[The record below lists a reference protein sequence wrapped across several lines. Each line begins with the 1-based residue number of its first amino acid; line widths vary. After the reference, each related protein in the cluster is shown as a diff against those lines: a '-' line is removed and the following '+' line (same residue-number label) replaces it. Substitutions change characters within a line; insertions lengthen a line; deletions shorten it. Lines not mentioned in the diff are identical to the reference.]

1 MATAL
6 QIAARTARLRLVVT
20 ADSHLG
26 RDSAGM
32 SPARR
37 EARRARLR
45 RSFGEVVDAA
55 IREGAHLFLQAGDL
69 FDSPDPANAERAF
82 VAGELARLRASGI
95 PVLAIGGCHDTP
107 GRRVARAGETPQEVF
122 ARLGAL
128 ILLSHPQ
135 DATESPAA
143 GMTAARIGWGDRVV
157 AVGGLT
163 WSPLVGA
170 ERGSDQGSDRDP
182 LRGLVWPPS
191 GGTADLRIL
200 LIHYAV
206 EGHGDPAAEE
216 PVVGVASL
224 DELAGVSLV
233 VAGHSHRPGVLRSGT
248 GPTVVIPGA
257 TERFTFESAADDPG
271 CWLIELAESG
281 EVVAVD
287 RHAVTSQPRHDL
299 AVATDDLPTE
309 NSGAALRALLDSICR
324 PGALVRLRLSGPIR
338 RDTYQALD
346 LRSLVEYGRARA
358 FAFEL
363 ETGGLYPIDERGL
376 GAARGTRVSPIEEIT
391 RIAAA
396 CHETDPDPLWAVAR
410 DRILAD
416 LAGQSE
422 GSR

>member
-6 QIAARTARLRLVVT
+6 QIAARTDRLRLLVT

-55 IREGAHLFLQAGDL
+55 IREGVDLFLQAGDL
-69 FDSPDPANAERAF
+69 FDSPDPANVERAF
-82 VAGELARLRASGI
+82 VAGELARLRAAGI

-107 GRRVARAGETPQEVF
+107 GRRAAPGGETPQEVF

-128 ILLSHPQ
+128 TFLSHPQ

-143 GMTAARIGWGDRVV
+143 GITAAQIGWGDRVV
-157 AVGGLT
+157 TVGGLT
-163 WSPLVGA
+163 WSPLLSAG
-170 ERGSDQGSDRDP
+170 RGPSGDP

-191 GGTADLRIL
+191 GGSADLRIL

-206 EGHGDPAAEE
+206 EGHGEPAAQE
-216 PVVGVASL
+216 PVGGVASL
-224 DELAGVSLV
+224 DELIGVSLV
-233 VAGHSHRPGVLRSGT
+233 VAGHSHRPGVFRSGT

-257 TERFTFESAADDPG
+257 TERFTFENADDDPG

-281 EVVAVD
+281 EVVAIE
-287 RHAVTSQPRHDL
+287 RRAVTSQPRHDL
-299 AVATDDLPTE
+299 AVSADDLPAE
-309 NSGAALRALLDSICR
+309 NPGAALRALLDPICQ
-324 PGALVRLRLSGPIR
+324 PDTLVRLRLSGPIR
-338 RDTYQALD
+338 RDAYQALD
-346 LRSLVEYGRARA
+346 WRHLIEYGRARA
-358 FAFEL
+358 FAFKL
-363 ETGGLYPIDERGL
+363 ETGGLYPVDERGL
-376 GAARGTRVSPIEEIT
+376 GAARGTRVSPLEEIS

-416 LAGQSE
+416 LAGQTE